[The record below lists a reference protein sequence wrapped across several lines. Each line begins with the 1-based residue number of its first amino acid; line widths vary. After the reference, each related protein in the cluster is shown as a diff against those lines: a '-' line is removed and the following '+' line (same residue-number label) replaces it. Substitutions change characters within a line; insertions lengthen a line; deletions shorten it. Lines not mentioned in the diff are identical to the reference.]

1 MPLKGIKDIFVRLL
15 ATQRYSLFFWK
26 TPMQPIT
33 ERQPRHGR
41 TRSGARLA
49 IGEELRRQMNELDQ
63 MTEEL
68 FALQER
74 DFRFVSA
81 CLHQQ
86 AKKLGAMP
94 ARLIRATDPERKVA

>member
-1 MPLKGIKDIFVRLL
+1 
-15 ATQRYSLFFWK
+15 
-26 TPMQPIT
+26 MQPIT

-49 IGEELRRQMNELDQ
+49 LDEELRRQMNELDL

-68 FALQER
+68 FSLQKR
-74 DFRFVSA
+74 NFRFVSA

-94 ARLIRATDPERKVA
+94 ARLIRATEPERKVA

>member
-1 MPLKGIKDIFVRLL
+1 
-15 ATQRYSLFFWK
+15 
-26 TPMQPIT
+26 MQPIT

-41 TRSGARLA
+41 TRSGARLS
-49 IGEELRRQMNELDQ
+49 IGEELRRQINELDL

-68 FALQER
+68 FALQKR
-74 DFRFVSA
+74 NFRFVSA

-94 ARLIRATDPERKVA
+94 ARLIRATAPERKVA

>member
-1 MPLKGIKDIFVRLL
+1 
-15 ATQRYSLFFWK
+15 
-26 TPMQPIT
+26 MQPIT

-49 IGEELRRQMNELDQ
+49 LDEELRREMNELDL

-68 FALQER
+68 FALQKR
-74 DFRFVSA
+74 NFRFVSD

-94 ARLIRATDPERKVA
+94 ARLIRATAPERRAA